1 MTVDSR
7 HGDAPRR
14 ERAEG
19 GDHADGGA
27 GAEKKD
33 AEESGAGIAPPF
45 GFPRI
50 VVVVLL
56 VLARAAALLFRLPS
70 V

>member
-7 HGDAPRR
+7 HGDTRCC
-14 ERAEG
+14 ECTEG

-56 VLARAAALLFRLPS
+56 VLARTVALLFRLPN
-70 V
+70 